1 MGPTAAAKS
10 ALAMRIA
17 DTFDVEVVSVD
28 SAQVYRDM
36 NVGTAKPS
44 AGERA
49 RVPHHLID
57 ILSPLERYSAAAF
70 ASDAT
75 SLIDDIRARGRL
87 PLLVGGTMLYF
98 KALTQ
103 GLDALPQADAAVR
116 AAIDARAAIEGWPAL
131 HRALAEVDPVT
142 AARLHPSDRQRIQRA
157 LEVYEISGQPLSS
170 LHSSQS
176 LQSLQSTQPS
186 HSSHPTQP
194 SHSSHR
200 HEASRAGRRWLP
212 IALIPSDRAALH
224 ARIAVRFDRMLA
236 EGLVDEVR
244 RLRDTYPGLDP
255 DLPSMR
261 AVGYRQAWMHLDGD
275 IDARELRDRGIFATR
290 QLAKRQLTWLR
301 STPSR
306 VFDALDPHVAGQ
318 VMTLIGSS
326 TGDRD

>member
-1 MGPTAAAKS
+1 MTAPFDAVLLMGPTASGKS

-17 DTFDVEVVSVD
+17 STFDVEIVSVD

-44 AGERA
+44 AEERL

-70 ASDAT
+70 ANDAT
-75 SLIDDIRARGRL
+75 TLIDDIRARGRL

-98 KALTQ
+98 KALTH

-116 AAIDARAAIEGWPAL
+116 AAIDARAASEGWPAL
-131 HRALAEVDPVT
+131 HRALAAVDPST
-142 AARLHPSDRQRIQRA
+142 AARLDPSDRQRIQRA

-170 LHSSQS
+170 LHS
-176 LQSLQSTQPS
+176 LR
-186 HSSHPTQP
+186 HSSWP
-194 SHSSHR
+194 
-200 HEASRAGRRWLP
+200 ARATSPVERRWLP
-212 IALIPSDRAALH
+212 IALVPSDRATLH
-224 ARIAVRFDRMLA
+224 ARIAARFDGMLA
-236 EGLVDEVR
+236 DGLVDEVR
-244 RLRDTYPGLDP
+244 RLRESCPGLEP

-261 AVGYRQAWMHLDGD
+261 AVGYRQAWMHIDGI
-275 IDARELRDRGIFATR
+275 IDARVMRDTGIFATR

-306 VFDALDPHVAGQ
+306 EFDALDSDMTDQ
-318 VMTLIGSS
+318 VLTLIESS
-326 TGDRD
+326 MQEG